1 MIKNLPAMQETW
13 VPSLDQEDPLKK
25 EMAIHSYSCLEDFM
39 DRGAWRAT
47 IQRVAKS
54 GTRPRTKH
62 TLRCYL
68 LILNLGTWF
77 LESIHTDKAPG
88 SWNAQ
93 RKLHVRF
100 LQFTQ
105 PGSLLLG
112 ALNGICCCKWQWI
125 KMGGRPKGQCLQIL
139 GNSAAQTS
147 GFPLGH
153 TESGCWRLQGQTE
166 RGFHAE
172 EQQSLRPL

>member
-1 MIKNLPAMQETW
+1 MCMYKMGKASSIYEISLKTNSVRFNIEHLTKSLPFSPFKE
-13 VPSLDQEDPLKK
+13 SLQ
-25 EMAIHSYSCLEDFM
+25 SF
-39 DRGAWRAT
+39 
-47 IQRVAKS
+47 
-54 GTRPRTKH
+54 